1 MQKQYTNPPHKM
13 TSVIARQHAG
23 NVDAW
28 IEACGA
34 NFGNA
39 PLSRDDALK
48 EYRAKS
54 WFVDPISVNHTHYY
68 SMATQRRN
76 WHIEETGG
84 QIHVH
89 RYAKGRSS
97 LLSDGVPLECSKGA
111 VTLLDYGR
119 PFSSLHSDNECHSF
133 FVPYD
138 AIGYHPSDAPHA
150 LVYSAQTRMGQLL
163 GYEMDNLLSQLSRGA
178 THICPDDVERFVS
191 CVEVAMSPKTA
202 SPSAC
207 QRVRD
212 CLKRRIQD
220 FIEQR
225 LKSPDLSTTTILK
238 NFGVSRASLYRLFDE
253 EHGVR
258 TYINHR
264 RLVRAVTDLAET
276 PMQWGQIH
284 RVSERWGFTSDA
296 SFSRM
301 VKREFGVA
309 PGSLFEMPVRFGNH
323 ESPSSDVQAMMM
335 RRARTPILELKSA
348 KMAAVC

>member
-1 MQKQYTNPPHKM
+1 MRQQEIHSAHEM
-13 TSVIARQHAG
+13 TSVIATQHAG

-28 IEACGA
+28 IETCGA
-34 NFGNA
+34 IFGVA
-39 PLSRDDALK
+39 PLNREDAQK
-48 EYRAKS
+48 EYHAKS
-54 WFVDPISVNHTHYY
+54 WYIDPLSISHTHYY
-68 SMATQRRN
+68 GMAAQRRN
-76 WHIEETGG
+76 LHIDETGR

-97 LLSDGVPLECSKGA
+97 LVSDGVPLECNAGA

-119 PFSSLHSDNECHSF
+119 PFTSLHTDNECHSF
-133 FVPYD
+133 FVPFD
-138 AIGYHPSDAPHA
+138 AIGYRPSDAPHA
-150 LVYSAQTRMGQLL
+150 IAYSLQTRMGQLL

-178 THICPDDVERFVS
+178 THICPEDVDRFLG
-191 CVEVAMSPKTA
+191 CVEVAMSPSTA
-202 SPSAC
+202 SPNAC

-212 CLKRRIQD
+212 CLKRKIQD

-225 LKSPDLSTTTILK
+225 LKSPDLSASMILK

-253 EHGVR
+253 DDGVR

-264 RLVRAVTDLAET
+264 RLVRAVTDLAHE
-276 PMQWGQIH
+276 PMRWGQIH

-335 RRARTPILELKSA
+335 RRARTPLLELN
-348 KMAAVC
+348 